1 MKKKQL
7 YKNITIMKTETLNK
21 CMIDFGFTDFN
32 LNIQKNKYE
41 NVNYYDYLNK
51 KSIKLINNH
60 YDFDFKLFDYEK
72 ILV

>member
-1 MKKKQL
+1 
-7 YKNITIMKTETLNK
+7 MKTETLNK

-32 LNIQKNKYE
+32 LNIQKNKYD

-51 KSIKLINNH
+51 ESIKLINNY